1 MRGRGN
7 ALGRSWLAAACQRA
21 ERGITPG
28 VDLRREALA
37 PLAGASGEN
46 TVIATGRSGRRKA
59 SRPIRLGLIG
69 AVVLLVLAVTIA
81 VFADSRPAAAARH
94 GSAGDWVTSW
104 SASPQ
109 VATADT
115 LAAAGFDNQTVRDI
129 IFTSVGGDPIRLE
142 LTNVFGAS
150 PLRVG
155 HVTVAEAD
163 SGAAVLPGTIHPVTY
178 RGSASFQIPA
188 GAQILSDP
196 VAMRVSPLQDL
207 AVSVYLPGETAAATC
222 HADAQQV
229 NWVSAAGD
237 HAGDS
242 DAGAF
247 TTPTLSWYY
256 VSALF
261 VQAPGADGTVV
272 ALGDS
277 ITDGVGST
285 TGANARWPNDLAR
298 RLDALG
304 SPMLSVADEGI
315 GGNRVLIG
323 ARCCGASAEARFG
336 RDALDQPGVRDVI
349 VLEGIN
355 DIGFS
360 AAALD
365 GGVSAAQIIAGYQQ
379 LIAQAHARG
388 LRIFG
393 ATLLPFQGAGYY
405 TAAGEAT
412 REAVNTWIRTSRAFD
427 GVIDFDAVMRD
438 PAHPLMLNPAYNSGD
453 HLHPNDAGYQA
464 MADAIKIG
472 RAHV

>member
-1 MRGRGN
+1 M
-7 ALGRSWLAAACQRA
+7 
-21 ERGITPG
+21 
-28 VDLRREALA
+28 
-37 PLAGASGEN
+37 
-46 TVIATGRSGRRKA
+46 
-59 SRPIRLGLIG
+59 
-69 AVVLLVLAVTIA
+69 
-81 VFADSRPAAAARH
+81 
-94 GSAGDWVTSW
+94 TSW

-109 VATADT
+109 VAARDT

-129 IFTSVGGDPIRLE
+129 IFSSVGGDPIRLE
-142 LTNVFGAS
+142 LTNAFGAS

-155 HVTVAEAD
+155 HVTVAVAGP
-163 SGAAVLPGTIHPVTY
+163 GAAVAPGTIHPVTY

-196 VAMRVSPLQDL
+196 VAMRVWPLQDL
-207 AVSVYLPGETAAATC
+207 AVSVYLPGQTGAATF
-222 HADAQQV
+222 HSDAQQV

-237 HAGDS
+237 HAADS

-247 TTPTLSWYY
+247 TIPTLSWYY
-256 VSALF
+256 VSGLI
-261 VQAPGADGTVV
+261 VRSSGADGTVV
-272 ALGDS
+272 AFGDS

-285 TGANARWPNDLAR
+285 AGADARWPNDLAR
-298 RLDALG
+298 RLDALDG
-304 SPMLSVADEGI
+304 PTLSVADEGI
-315 GGNRVLIG
+315 GGNRVLVG

-360 AAALD
+360 AAARASS
-365 GGVSAAQIIAGYQQ
+365 VSAAQIIAGYQQ

-412 REAVNTWIRTSRAFD
+412 REAVNTWIRTSGAFD

-438 PAHPLMLNPAYNSGD
+438 PADPLRLNPAYDSGD

-464 MADAIKIG
+464 MADAISLEMLLPG
-472 RAHV
+472 SR